1 MPERRLNV
9 KTFIVSR
16 RPTDRLSAWRPARA
30 RTSSILAVPLG
41 RVAFGSRRLGAP
53 IVVDRTAFIAFL
65 ETAPFA
71 ARAAR
76 PTHLRAARRALE
88 VHVAGF
94 ALRTLDPRRS
104 YSPFALLVP
113 PPSIAQM
120 APIDFVTHP
129 AAAGPDHSRTEW
141 AVPSAVPSR
150 SPATSAPAL
159 AGRSNLR
166 RECFFFIGTTG
177 SSPWGRRRAFR
188 SMLVLHAVV

>member
-16 RPTDRLSAWRPARA
+16 RPTDRLSAWRPVRA
-30 RTSSILAVPLG
+30 RTSSVLAVPMG
-41 RVAFGSRRLGAP
+41 RVAFGSRRLTAP
-53 IVVDRTAFIAFL
+53 IVVVRTALIAFL
-65 ETAPFA
+65 EAAPFA
-71 ARAAR
+71 TRAAR
-76 PTHLRAARRALE
+76 PTHLRAARRALK

-150 SPATSAPAL
+150 PPATSAPAL

-166 RECFFFIGTTG
+166 RLYSLLIGTEG
-177 SSPWGRRRAFR
+177 PPRRGRRRAFR
-188 SMLVLHAVV
+188 AMLMLHAVV